1 MQDNF
6 SDLIK
11 KYRYDNKLSQ
21 NDFIDILTANHGF
34 SSKLDVVTLSRW
46 ENEKTTPSLE
56 KKIRIMRKINLL
68 VTYLYGISNFDE
80 KTKIGKSLNYRFG
93 MEITKYKELNNFRN
107 QEKINFEFLK
117 NKNNLH
123 TNVKQ
128 YLTAQK
134 RGHCNICKQWPI
146 NIGSW
151 RSNEKIDAFF
161 IHLYTNDEVYNQGHC
176 KNWDELYKPTNKKN
190 INSILILEQVTSS
203 RVFYKLSLLCL
214 FDTLIKNDHLDY
226 VFIQVNTDYFLK
238 LALFIGFDTITTIEE
253 HLTNITD
260 HMDLKFTC
268 IMKIKTEKLLANKD
282 FLFFCL
288 KNYND
293 LKIQN
298 PTLLDL
304 IYSSDRVSEFNN

>member
-176 KNWDELYKPTNKKN
+176 KNWDELYKSINKKN

-238 LALFIGFDTITTIEE
+238 LALYIGFDTITTIEE

>member
-68 VTYLYGISNFDE
+68 VTYLYGISDFDK

-93 MEITKYKELNNFRN
+93 MEIIKFQDLNNFRN
-107 QEKINFEFLK
+107 TKKINFKFLK
-117 NKNNLH
+117 NINNLH
-123 TNVKQ
+123 SNIKE
-128 YLTAQK
+128 YLTDQK
-134 RGHCNICKQWPI
+134 RNHCNICEQWPI
-146 NIGSW
+146 NIGCWS
-151 RSNEKIDAFF
+151 SDEKFDAFF
-161 IHLYTNDEVYNQGHC
+161 VHLYTNDKVYNQGHC
-176 KNWDELYKPTNKKN
+176 KNWSSLYKPMIEKN
-190 INSILILEQVTSS
+190 INSITLLDQVTSS
-203 RVFYKLSLLCL
+203 RIFYKLSILCL
-214 FDTLIKNDHLDY
+214 FDTLIKNDHLEY
-226 VFIQVNTDYFLK
+226 TILHINTDYFLK
-238 LALFIGFDTITTIEE
+238 LCLFLGFDTITTIEDHPTSQNE
-253 HLTNITD
+253 
-260 HMDLKFTC
+260 HMDLKFAC
-268 IMKIKTEKLLANKD
+268 VMKIRSEKLLANKD

-288 KNYND
+288 KNYHD
-293 LKIQN
+293 LKIHD

>member
-68 VTYLYGISNFDE
+68 VTYLYGISDFDK

-93 MEITKYKELNNFRN
+93 MEIIKFQDLNNFRN
-107 QEKINFEFLK
+107 TKKINFKFLK
-117 NKNNLH
+117 NINNLH
-123 TNVKQ
+123 SNIKE
-128 YLTAQK
+128 YLTDQK
-134 RGHCNICKQWPI
+134 RNHCNICEQWPI

-176 KNWDELYKPTNKKN
+176 KNWDELYKSINKKN